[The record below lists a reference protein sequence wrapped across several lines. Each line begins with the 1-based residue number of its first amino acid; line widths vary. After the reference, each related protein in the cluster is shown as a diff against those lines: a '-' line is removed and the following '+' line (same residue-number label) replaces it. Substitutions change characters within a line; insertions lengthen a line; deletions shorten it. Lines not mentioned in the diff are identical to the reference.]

1 MSLGSYG
8 SVLRLPGVLPL
19 TLIAFVARIPHA
31 MTGVTLTLHV
41 VLSLHR
47 SYAEAGLVAAAM
59 TVGMAIGAPWRGRR
73 VDRIG
78 LRRALIP
85 SVLVSSVIWV
95 IAPRLGYGWLIV
107 AAVVAGAFLVP
118 VFSVVRQ
125 SLSVLVP
132 AEQQRTAF
140 AFDSVCTELTFMVG
154 PVLAA
159 FLATSLSTTVALT
172 VVGASTVVA
181 GVALFWADPPTT
193 SVQRDARHGGTSTV
207 LPVTAPAP
215 TVEQPVAD
223 RRWLSPG
230 LLIVLAAASSVAVL
244 LNGTDV
250 SIVAALE
257 DWGRPGSVGWVV
269 ALWCLGSAVGGLVY
283 GAAPW
288 ELHPLTLVALF
299 GLFTVPAAL
308 AQTPTQLAVAIV
320 IAGLPCAAALS
331 SINASLVRM
340 VPEHRR
346 GEVMGWSGTANT
358 LGGAVGAPV
367 TGAVIDALGAQ
378 AGFGFAGGAGVVL
391 AGTGL
396 AAMAVLRRPGGRGG
410 RSDRGGR
417 TSVSSRR
424 R

>member
-8 SVLRLPGVLPL
+8 RVLRLPGVLPL

-47 SYAEAGLVAAAM
+47 GYAQAGAVAAAM

-85 SVLVSSVIWV
+85 SVIVSSVIWV
-95 IAPRLGYGWLIV
+95 IAPRLDYAWLV
-107 AAVVAGAFLVP
+107 VSAVVAGAFLVP

-132 AEQQRTAF
+132 ADQQRTAF

-193 SVQRDARHGGTSTV
+193 SVQRDARHGGSTTTV
-207 LPVTAPAP
+207 PATTPVSAAGA
-215 TVEQPVAD
+215 PVAD
-223 RRWLSPG
+223 RRWLTPG
-230 LLIVLAAASSVAVL
+230 LVIVLASASSVAVL

-283 GAAPW
+283 GASPLQ
-288 ELHPLTLVALF
+288 LHPLTLVALF
-299 GLFTVPAAL
+299 GLCTLPAAF
-308 AQTPTQLAVAIV
+308 AQTPAQLGVAIV
-320 IAGLPCAAALS
+320 VSGLPCAAALS

-358 LGGAVGAPV
+358 LGGAVGAPAC
-367 TGAVIDALGAQ
+367 GAVIDALGAQ
-378 AGFGFAGGAGVVL
+378 AGFGFAGGAGIAL

-396 AAMAVLRRPGGRGG
+396 VAMAV
-410 RSDRGGR
+410 
-417 TSVSSRR
+417 VRR
-424 R
+424 RGSRAG

>member
-8 SVLRLPGVLPL
+8 RMLRLPGVLPL

-41 VLSLHR
+41 VLGLGR
-47 SYAEAGLVAAAM
+47 GYAQAGVVAAAM

-78 LRRALIP
+78 LRRAVIP
-85 SVLVSSVIWV
+85 SVLVSSVVWV
-95 IAPRLGYGWLIV
+95 IAPRLDYVWLIV
-107 AAVVAGAFLVP
+107 AAVVAGVFLVP

-132 AEQQRTAF
+132 QDQQRTAF
-140 AFDSVCTELTFMVG
+140 AFDSVCTEVTFMVG

-159 FLATSLSTTVALT
+159 FLATSLSTTTALT
-172 VVGASTVVA
+172 VIGASTVLS
-181 GVALFWADPPTT
+181 GVALFWANPPTT
-193 SVQRDARHGGTSTV
+193 SVELARRRGIAVPTTEVSADAPVPGTAGRS
-207 LPVTAPAP
+207 
-215 TVEQPVAD
+215 
-223 RRWLSPG
+223 WLSPG
-230 LLIVLAAASSVAVL
+230 LVVILASASVAAVL

-257 DWGRPGSVGWVV
+257 DWGQPGSVGWVV

-283 GAAPW
+283 GASPL
-288 ELHPLTLVALF
+288 ELHPLTLVAVF
-299 GLFTVPAAL
+299 GLCTIPAAL
-308 AQTPTQLAVAIV
+308 AQTPGQLAVAIV
-320 IAGLPCAAALS
+320 ISGIPCAATLS

-367 TGAVIDALGAQ
+367 CGAVIDALGAQ
-378 AGFGFAGGAGVVL
+378 AGFAFAGGAGVVL
-391 AGTGL
+391 AGFGL
-396 AAMAVLRRPGGRGG
+396 LAMTALRRRGL
-410 RSDRGGR
+410 
-417 TSVSSRR
+417 SSPRR
-424 R
+424 

>member
-1 MSLGSYG
+1 MLVSLGSYG
-8 SVLRLPGVLPL
+8 RVLRLPGVLPL

-41 VLSLHR
+41 VLTLER
-47 SYAEAGLVAAAM
+47 GYAQAGVVAAAM

-85 SVLVSSVIWV
+85 SVLVSSVIWLV
-95 IAPRLGYGWLIV
+95 APRLDYVWLIV
-107 AAVVAGAFLVP
+107 AAAVAGAFLVP

-140 AFDSVCTELTFMVG
+140 AFDSVCTEVTFMVG

-159 FLATSLSTTVALT
+159 FLATSSSTAVALT
-172 VVGASTVVA
+172 VVGASTVLA
-181 GVALFWADPPTT
+181 GVALFWANPPTT
-193 SVQRDARHGGTSTV
+193 SVQRDARHGGPTTV
-207 LPVTAPAP
+207 AQAGT
-215 TVEQPVAD
+215 PVATAEPAVAG
-223 RRWLSPG
+223 RTWLSPG
-230 LLIVLAAASSVAVL
+230 LLIVLASASSVAVL

-283 GAAPW
+283 GASPLD
-288 ELHPLTLVALF
+288 LHPLTLVGLF
-299 GLFTVPAAL
+299 GLFTLPAAF

-320 IAGLPCAAALS
+320 ISGLPCAAALS

-358 LGGAVGAPV
+358 LGGAIGAPV
-367 TGAVIDALGAQ
+367 CGAVIDALGAQ
-378 AGFGFAGGAGVVL
+378 AGFGFAAGAGVVL

-396 AAMAVLRRPGGRGG
+396 LAMRVLRLRGG
-410 RSDRGGR
+410 
-417 TSVSSRR
+417 SVSSPRR
-424 R
+424 